1 MKIFKGFPGKIIK
14 GRKKMIWIIIFTVI
28 FAGAIFMYRAGE
40 VLEVK
45 TVPAVRGS
53 IRDVVEQTGEV
64 ETVKKQE
71 IYALYGGRLKK
82 VPVEV
87 GQRVAKGQ
95 TLVEFDL
102 EDLNIR
108 LEQAEAQLMQAQ
120 ESAPLSA
127 QVAAASAALEQAA
140 LNRDRAREEAERISV
155 LYEEGAVSESEYQQA
170 VDVYQLAEAQLNSAI
185 AALEAAREGETAQQ
199 AAIAS
204 ARAEV
209 LLIRRQIEEGRVN
222 AVIEGTVL
230 EKYLE
235 EGMIAAPGSRI
246 MKVGDLSSLQVKCM
260 FLASQAVDIKEGDE
274 VIIKG
279 DVLKDDVIEGR
290 VKKVFPQ
297 AIKVVSQLGIEQ
309 QRVPVE
315 IEMFGSHENLK
326 PGFNVD
332 VEVIT
337 EEVKDVVM
345 VPKDAVFEMDDND
358 YVFTINGGKA
368 ELREIVKGVD
378 NKDWVQVVEGLEE
391 NEKVI
396 LDPPNNLSDGAR
408 VREK

>member
-1 MKIFKGFPGKIIK
+1 M
-14 GRKKMIWIIIFTVI
+14 
-28 FAGAIFMYRAGE
+28 
-40 VLEVK
+40 
-45 TVPAVRGS
+45 
-53 IRDVVEQTGEV
+53 
-64 ETVKKQE
+64 
-71 IYALYGGRLKK
+71 
-82 VPVEV
+82 
-87 GQRVAKGQ
+87 
-95 TLVEFDL
+95 
-102 EDLNIR
+102 
-108 LEQAEAQLMQAQ
+108 
-120 ESAPLSA
+120 
-127 QVAAASAALEQAA
+127 
-140 LNRDRAREEAERISV
+140 
-155 LYEEGAVSESEYQQA
+155 
-170 VDVYQLAEAQLNSAI
+170 
-185 AALEAAREGETAQQ
+185 
-199 AAIAS
+199 
-204 ARAEV
+204 

-337 EEVKDVVM
+337 EEVKDAVM

-368 ELREIVKGVD
+368 ELRKIVKGVD

>member
-1 MKIFKGFPGKIIK
+1 MKVFKGFPGKIIK

-140 LNRDRAREEAERISV
+140 LNRDRAKEEAERISV

-170 VDVYQLAEAQLNSAI
+170 VDAYQLAEAQLNSAI
-185 AALEAAREGETAQQ
+185 AALEAAREGETA
-199 AAIAS
+199 
-204 ARAEV
+204 
-209 LLIRRQIEEGRVN
+209 
-222 AVIEGTVL
+222 
-230 EKYLE
+230 
-235 EGMIAAPGSRI
+235 
-246 MKVGDLSSLQVKCM
+246 
-260 FLASQAVDIKEGDE
+260 
-274 VIIKG
+274 
-279 DVLKDDVIEGR
+279 
-290 VKKVFPQ
+290 
-297 AIKVVSQLGIEQ
+297 
-309 QRVPVE
+309 
-315 IEMFGSHENLK
+315 
-326 PGFNVD
+326 
-332 VEVIT
+332 
-337 EEVKDVVM
+337 
-345 VPKDAVFEMDDND
+345 
-358 YVFTINGGKA
+358 
-368 ELREIVKGVD
+368 
-378 NKDWVQVVEGLEE
+378 
-391 NEKVI
+391 
-396 LDPPNNLSDGAR
+396 
-408 VREK
+408 